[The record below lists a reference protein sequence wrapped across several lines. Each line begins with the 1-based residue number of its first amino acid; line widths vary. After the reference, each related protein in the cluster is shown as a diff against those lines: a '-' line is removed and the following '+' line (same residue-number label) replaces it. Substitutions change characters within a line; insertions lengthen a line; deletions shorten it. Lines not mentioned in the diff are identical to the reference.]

1 MKFFK
6 QNSYDIVKLFIN
18 QMGIMIFSM
27 VLYTAVSID
36 GISDDL
42 RLTLKILVS
51 VFATLFYFS
60 LIYTAAWDM
69 GAKDIIKIEG
79 GRAERVPFKGG
90 ILSLFANLPNFLLTI
105 SAFIVILCSDAT
117 LAEELTGAFAILNVI
132 FRFIMSMYLGIIQG
146 IFDFIPATS
155 SLRYLYETLGFMLAP
170 LLAVGVTELGYAF
183 GMRNFRIFGFMSSK
197 KPDKE

>member
-6 QNSYDIVKLFIN
+6 ENSYDIVKLFIN
-18 QMGIMIFSM
+18 QIGIMIFSM

-60 LIYTAAWDM
+60 LIYTAAWDI

-155 SLRYLYETLGFMLAP
+155 SLRFLYETLGFVLAP
-170 LLAVGVTELGYAF
+170 ILAIGVTELGYAF